1 MGKPCGRLPLD
12 GLSAVLSDWEVE
24 EAYRDWK
31 RGIPKSALALRYSVC
46 ERTIQRAFDRLEVRD
61 GITRKRHVYRP
72 VTAEDMMKLA
82 ELWNSGKTAQEC
94 ADALGLSEGVVN
106 GRLMKLR
113 RAGLLEKRKYGHP
126 RSKHVQERAHK
137 VRELVSQGMPVKEIA
152 AMYGTCLETIYSDL
166 RRKDI

>member
-1 MGKPCGRLPLD
+1 MRPRLLDQAYPCLC
-12 GLSAVLSDWEVE
+12 SKVSDWEIE

-31 RGIPKSALALRYSVC
+31 HGIPKSALALRYGVC
-46 ERTIQRAFDRLEVRD
+46 DKTIERAFYRLEVRD
-61 GITRKRHVYRP
+61 GITSERHVYRP

-82 ELWNSGKTAQEC
+82 ELWNAGKTAPEC
-94 ADALGLSEGVVN
+94 ADALGLSEGTVN

-113 RAGLLEKRKYGHP
+113 RAGLLESRKYGRP
-126 RSKHVQERAHK
+126 RSKRVRERAHR
-137 VRELVSQGMPVKEIA
+137 VRELVSGGMAVKDIA

>member
-1 MGKPCGRLPLD
+1 MPLD

-31 RGIPKSALALRYSVC
+31 RGIPKSALALRYDVC
-46 ERTIQRAFDRLEVRD
+46 EKTIGRAFDRLEVRN
-61 GITRKRHVYRP
+61 GIKRERHVYRP
-72 VTAEDMMKLA
+72 VTAEDLTKLA

-94 ADALGLSEGVVN
+94 AAALGLSEGTVN
-106 GRLMKLR
+106 SRLMKLR
-113 RAGLLEKRKYGHP
+113 RAGLLESRRYGRP
-126 RSKHVQERAHK
+126 RSKRVQERALW
-137 VRELVSQGMPVKEIA
+137 VRELVSRGMPVKEIA

>member
-31 RGIPKSALALRYSVC
+31 RGIPKSALALRYDVC
-46 ERTIQRAFDRLEVRD
+46 EKTIGRAFDRLEVRD
-61 GITRKRHVYRP
+61 GIKRERHVYRP
-72 VTAEDMMKLA
+72 VSAKDLTKLA
-82 ELWNSGKTAQEC
+82 ELWNSGKTGPEC
-94 ADALGLSEGVVN
+94 AAALGLSEGVVN

-113 RAGLLEKRKYGHP
+113 RAGLLESRRYGRP
-126 RSKHVQERAHK
+126 RSKRVQERALW
-137 VRELVSQGMPVKEIA
+137 VRELVSRGMPVKEIA

>member
-31 RGIPKSALALRYSVC
+31 RGIPKSALALRYDVC
-46 ERTIQRAFDRLEVRD
+46 EKTIGRAFDRLEVRD
-61 GITRKRHVYRP
+61 GIKRERHVYRP
-72 VTAEDMMKLA
+72 VSAEDLTKLA
-82 ELWNSGKTAQEC
+82 ELWNSGKTGPEC
-94 ADALGLSEGVVN
+94 AAALGLSEGVVN

-113 RAGLLEKRKYGHP
+113 RAGLLESRRYGRP
-126 RSKHVQERAHK
+126 RSKRVQERTLW
-137 VRELVSQGMPVKEIA
+137 VRELVSRGMPVKEIA

>member
-1 MGKPCGRLPLD
+1 MGKPCGRKLLD

-31 RGIPKSALALRYSVC
+31 HGIPKSALALRYGVC
-46 ERTIQRAFDRLEVRD
+46 DKTIERAFYRLEVRD
-61 GITRKRHVYRP
+61 GITRERHVYRP
-72 VTAEDMMKLA
+72 VTADDLTKLA
-82 ELWNSGKTAQEC
+82 ELWNSGKTAPEC
-94 ADALGLSEGVVN
+94 ADTLGWSEGTVN

-113 RAGLLEKRKYGHP
+113 RAGLLESRKYGRP
-126 RSKHVQERAHK
+126 RSKRVQERAHR
-137 VRELVSQGMPVKEIA
+137 VRELASRGMPVKDIA